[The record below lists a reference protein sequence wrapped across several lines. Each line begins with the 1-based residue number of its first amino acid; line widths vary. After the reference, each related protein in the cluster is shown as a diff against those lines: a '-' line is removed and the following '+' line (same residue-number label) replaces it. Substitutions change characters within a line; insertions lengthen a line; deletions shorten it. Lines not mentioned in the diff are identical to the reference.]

1 MIRSG
6 GSRRDGATWAM
17 TAERQCRQRGEILDV
32 PTHALLARLRHAPA
46 VSDSRANLARLRE
59 PVPQAVDAAIAKHGM
74 EE

>member
-32 PTHALLARLRHAPA
+32 PAHAFLARLRHAPA
-46 VSDSRANLARLRE
+46 ISEARANLARLGE
-59 PVPQAVDAAIAKHGM
+59 SVEKAVQAAVMKHGK